1 MAEKETESIT
11 LTAVLPAPPERVYR
25 AWLDGAEHS
34 AMTGGEATVDAR
46 VGGAYTAWDGYITG
60 TTLELEPGRRIVQA
74 WRTSQFPKR
83 AADSRL
89 DVLLEPA
96 VGGGT
101 KLTLKHSAIP
111 KGQGKRYK
119 SGWPENYFEPMQ
131 DYFES
136 KS

>member
-1 MAEKETESIT
+1 MPEKETESIT
-11 LTAVLPAPPERVYR
+11 LTAVLPAAPERVYR

-60 TTLELEPGRRIVQA
+60 TTLELEPGKRIVQA

-83 AADSRL
+83 AEDSRL
-89 DVLLEPA
+89 EVLLAPA
-96 VGGGT
+96 PGGRT
-101 KLTLKHSAIP
+101 KLTLVHSGIP

-119 SGWPENYFEPMQ
+119 SGWPENYFEPMKE
-131 DYFES
+131 YFEE